1 MKNMMII
8 LTLIMSTAVLSV
20 EENFQFEDEA
30 QRQLYIELTKE
41 LRCPKCQNQD
51 IADSDAMIASD
62 LRRKVFELL
71 QQGYSHKEVIDYMR
85 QRYGDFV
92 TYDPA
97 ITPATLWLWLLP
109 LLFLLGGGVVVY
121 QHRQKGPTEVDPK
134 RLAEAEKLLEK
145 DQ

>member
-1 MKNMMII
+1 MKSIMLI
-8 LTLIMSTAVLSV
+8 LSLLMSTLALVA
-20 EENFQFEDEA
+20 EENYQFKDEA
-30 QRQLYIELTKE
+30 QRQLYFELTKE

-71 QQGYSHKEVIDYMR
+71 QQGYSHEEVIDYMR

-92 TYDPA
+92 TYDPPV
-97 ITPATLWLWLLP
+97 TPATLWLWLLP

-121 QHRQKGPTEVDPK
+121 QHRQKGPTEVDQK
-134 RLAEAEKLLEK
+134 RLAEAERLLEK